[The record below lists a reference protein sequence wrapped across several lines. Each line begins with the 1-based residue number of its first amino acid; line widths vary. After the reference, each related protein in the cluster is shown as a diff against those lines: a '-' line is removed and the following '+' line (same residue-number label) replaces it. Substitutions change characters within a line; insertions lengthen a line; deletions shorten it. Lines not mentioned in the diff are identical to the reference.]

1 MNILLIYPKYP
12 DTFWSFKHVLRFIS
26 RRAAFPPLG
35 LATVASLVPKSWKK
49 RLVDM
54 NVCELTDED
63 LQWAD
68 MVFVSAMLVQ
78 KDSTREIID
87 RAKSAGKTVVAG
99 GPAFT
104 AKPDLASGVDHLIL
118 NEAEVTLPP
127 FIEDLEVG
135 NPKRIYSSDKK
146 PDMSLT
152 PVPSWELIDMKS
164 YATMAVQYSRGCPFN
179 CEFCDIIVMNG
190 RVPRTKS
197 PEQMISEMDVLKDSG
212 WRGTV
217 FIVDDNFIGNKKKV
231 KELLPRLI
239 EWQKENGFPFK
250 FLTEASLNLAQ
261 DEELMR
267 LMSAA
272 NFHKVFLGIESPSP
286 ESLKECSKHQNTV
299 IDLADA
305 VDAIHANGM
314 QVMAGFIVGFDS
326 DGESIFDLQ
335 RRFIQQI
342 GVVTAMVGV
351 LNAVPGTRL
360 WNRLKAENRL
370 TGESSGE
377 NTDGSTNFVPK
388 MGADTLRCGYQKL
401 MASLYSP
408 KLYYQRINVFLSKY
422 RPTVRTRP
430 SKDELKALV
439 RCFWQIGLRS
449 RSRILFWKL
458 MIRTLFTRIRALPAA
473 VELAI
478 YGQHFEKHA
487 KRIQGC
493 DGAEPD
499 TGRGAA

>member
-26 RRAAFPPLG
+26 RKAAFPPLG
-35 LATVASLVPKSWKK
+35 LITVAGLLPDSWSK
-49 RLVDM
+49 RLTDL
-54 NVCELTDED
+54 NVEELTDER

-68 MVFVSAMLVQ
+68 MVFISAMLVQ
-78 KDSTREIID
+78 KDSTAEVID
-87 RAKSAGKTVVAG
+87 RAKAAGKTVVAG

-104 AKPDLASGVDHLIL
+104 AKPDLAEGVDHLIL
-118 NEAEVTLPP
+118 NEAEITLPP
-127 FIEDLEVG
+127 FLADLEAG
-135 NPKRIYSSDKK
+135 GPGAMYASDEK
-146 PDMSLT
+146 PDMTTT
-152 PVPSWELIDMKS
+152 PIPRWDLIDMKN
-164 YATMAVQYSRGCPFN
+164 YASLAVQYSRGCPFN

-197 PEQMISEMDVLKDSG
+197 PEQMVAEMEALRRAG

-231 KELLPRLI
+231 KQLLPHLI
-239 EWQKENGFPFK
+239 EWQKANRYPFK

-299 IDLADA
+299 LDLAGA

-314 QVMAGFIVGFDS
+314 QVMGGFIVGFDS
-326 DGESIFDLQ
+326 DGESIFETQ
-335 RRFIQQI
+335 MRFIQKI

-377 NTDGSTNFVPK
+377 NTDGSTNFVPR
-388 MGADTLRCGYQKL
+388 MGSETLRCGYQRL

-408 KLYYQRINVFLSKY
+408 KLYYQRIHTFLSKY
-422 RPTVRTRP
+422 EPTVRARP
-430 SKDELKALV
+430 SRDEIKALL
-439 RCFWQIGLRS
+439 RCFWQIGLKSGS
-449 RSRILFWKL
+449 RFLFWKL
-458 MIRTLFTRIRALPAA
+458 MIRTLFTRIRALPVA

-487 KRIQGC
+487 RRIQSC
-493 DGAEPD
+493 ERVNNES
-499 TGRGAA
+499 GRSAA